1 MRGRTVAELLDSYAG
16 MNVLVVDDNASN
28 VALLEALLT
37 SQGLTRVAT
46 EMDAR
51 RVPARLVAE
60 RPDLILLDLH
70 MPYVSGF
77 ETLVR
82 IQEHAA
88 GGYLP
93 VLVLTA
99 DTTLSARDRALRN
112 GAQDFLSKP
121 LDLLEATLRI
131 GNLLRTKQL
140 YASLRRIAT
149 PADKPAPETSQQ
161 VQDRVDSVLRNQA
174 LRSVYQPIVE
184 INDLTVVGYEALSR
198 FSDQGERGPQQ
209 WFADGFAAG
218 RGVELEWL
226 AASNALDIL
235 GSLPDAQFLA
245 LNMSAASIMRNA
257 EQPFCDPQV
266 CPRIVIE
273 LTEHVPVEDYTALH
287 RALATMRAHGTRL
300 AADDVG
306 SGYAGFRHLL
316 RLEPDIIKLD
326 ISLVGGIHR
335 SSTQRALAKALIA
348 FADDVGAI
356 VIAEGV
362 EQPDELL
369 ALRDLGLRWA
379 QGFLLGLP
387 GPTLTRPKP
396 VPV

>member
-1 MRGRTVAELLDSYAG
+1 MAELLESFAG
-16 MNVLVVDDNASN
+16 MSVLVVDDNASN

-46 EMDAR
+46 ETDAR
-51 RVPARLVAE
+51 EVPSRLLAE
-60 RPDLILLDLH
+60 RPDLVLLDLH
-70 MPYVSGF
+70 MPYVSGY

-99 DTTLSARDRALRN
+99 DTTSTARDRALRG

-121 LDLLEATLRI
+121 IDLLEATLRI

-140 YASLRRIAT
+140 YSTLRRT
-149 PADKPAPETSQQ
+149 GPAEDGPQPHGETSQQ
-161 VQDRVDSVLRNQA
+161 VQDRVDAVLRDHS
-174 LRSVYQPIVE
+174 LRAVYQPVVDI
-184 INDLTVVGYEALSR
+184 DQLTVVGYEALSR
-198 FSDQGERGPQQ
+198 FTDPAERGPQQ

-226 AASNALDIL
+226 AAAKALDAL
-235 GSLPDAQFLA
+235 AALPYGQFLA
-245 LNMSAASIMRNA
+245 VNMSAASIMHNA

-335 SSTQRALAKALIA
+335 SPTQRALAKALIA
-348 FADDVGAI
+348 FAADVDAT

-362 EQPDELL
+362 EHPDELR

-379 QGFLLGLP
+379 QGFLLGRP
-387 GPTLTRPKP
+387 EPTPSWPRP
-396 VPV
+396 VLV